1 MQHGCWFRQVKNYV
15 EPLLVSA
22 KVAGYPNVL
31 LGASGFSNFI
41 KARYAPQEDW
51 RLVWQFILDWL
62 ESRIEL
68 SPWQMAVRPSF
79 SVADQLLATAEEQAF
94 HKSVRWFSD
103 HALSL
108 HTELLVAEGVDS
120 VIDHEGR
127 QLPRYKTRGDCTGES
142 ALVFA
147 LDWKLNRNPAS
158 RHISGKIMDH
168 LFNSPELCCLDSRN
182 PCYGMLN
189 FYENLP
195 TFYGDDSCR
204 AMLGCMISAE
214 LLDNTTWDRN
224 ILRCLLSC
232 LRTTGPQ
239 GFRQTNLRWPLDFPG
254 DAGWEYFQRTESC
267 NYRPHSQAWMWAAYL
282 LAWHLS
288 GCREFL
294 DSAREGISRLMM
306 VYPDKIIWTN
316 GFSQEIARM
325 LLPLALLLRIENTA
339 KHREMFKR
347 IWRDIET
354 ILVDCGTVRET
365 MGNLSSGMYL
375 SPRCNE
381 EYGTT
386 EAALIQENGDP
397 CCDLFYTVNF
407 AFVGLHEAA
416 MVTGEEIYMQAADRM
431 AAFLTRVQAVSE
443 QQPYLNGAWLRGFD
457 WELWDYWGSSA
468 DNGWGAWSVET
479 GWTNSWIASVFA
491 LRKLKMG
498 LFDLVSPMRYQAILP
513 ELWSEMSAVHSL
525 SDKSAIVHAAAP
537 GVL

>member
-1 MQHGCWFRQVKNYV
+1 
-15 EPLLVSA
+15 
-22 KVAGYPNVL
+22 
-31 LGASGFSNFI
+31 
-41 KARYAPQEDW
+41 
-51 RLVWQFILDWL
+51 
-62 ESRIEL
+62 
-68 SPWQMAVRPSF
+68 
-79 SVADQLLATAEEQAF
+79 
-94 HKSVRWFSD
+94 
-103 HALSL
+103 
-108 HTELLVAEGVDS
+108 
-120 VIDHEGR
+120 
-127 QLPRYKTRGDCTGES
+127 
-142 ALVFA
+142 
-147 LDWKLNRNPAS
+147 
-158 RHISGKIMDH
+158 
-168 LFNSPELCCLDSRN
+168 
-182 PCYGMLN
+182 
-189 FYENLP
+189 
-195 TFYGDDSCR
+195 
-204 AMLGCMISAE
+204 MISAE

-239 GFRQTNLRWPLDFPG
+239 GFRQTNLRWPLDFPR

-294 DSAREGISRLMM
+294 DSARKGISRLMM
-306 VYPDKIIWTN
+306 VYPEEIIWTN

-431 AAFLTRVQAVSE
+431 AAFLTHVQAVLE

-457 WELWDYWGSSA
+457 WELWDYRGSSA

-479 GWTNSWIASVFA
+479 GWTNSWISSVFA

-498 LFDLVSPMRYQAILP
+498 LFDLVTPMRYRAILP
-513 ELWSEMSAVHSL
+513 DLWSEMSAVHSL
-525 SDKSAIVHAAAP
+525 SDIGYSPCRSPRGTINKCRIAMTAIPSNSKIRIILPDFAYP
-537 GVL
+537 KMNYIS